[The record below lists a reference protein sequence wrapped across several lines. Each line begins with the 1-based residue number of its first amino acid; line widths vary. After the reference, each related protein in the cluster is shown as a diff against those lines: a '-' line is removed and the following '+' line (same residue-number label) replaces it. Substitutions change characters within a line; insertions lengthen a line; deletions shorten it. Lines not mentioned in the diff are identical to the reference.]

1 MEPSKLCPMYSL
13 YILTSENL
21 NIDLSQLV
29 TSFDRS
35 EPEKQIAQ
43 KVTVS
48 FMNVQDSNG
57 RMLEDYINVRDRVF
71 VYANDGETID
81 EVFRGMVWTKRY
93 VNKQKKEITLTC
105 YDQLIYFQK
114 TEDNK
119 FYPEGMETENIC
131 NTLCSDWGVSLIWNY
146 QSITHTKLML
156 TGKLSDIFLTDI
168 LAEVKKKVH
177 LPAVMKSVKD
187 VVYIETVGVNSK
199 IYEIKRGENA
209 ISTTSTVTMDDVV
222 TRVVITGKQDDDGCT
237 PVEATVDG
245 DTERFG
251 TIQKIIR
258 KNENTEMSEV
268 KEEAQ
273 DIIDENGYP
282 KMRYEI
288 EAIDIPWIRRGDKVK
303 IVAGDMALD
312 YWVLSIEHDA
322 VKKTMTLKTELAT
335 NGEKPGGNSDKNGDT
350 SAGKEL
356 NLSNTPIYVSS
367 DAAKAAG
374 YVSGTYFLYDGEEIL
389 GRYRITDNRGLVNI
403 KPVNQNVT
411 GWIDKEYAV

>member
-43 KVTVS
+43 KITVS

-71 VYANDGETID
+71 VYANDGETVD

-131 NTLCSDWGVSLIWNY
+131 NTLCSDWGVSLVWNY
-146 QSITHTKLML
+146 QSITHKKLML

-187 VVYIETVGVNSK
+187 VVYIETVGSNSK

-222 TRVVITGKQDDDGCT
+222 TRVVITGKQDDEGCT
-237 PVEATVDG
+237 PVEAAVDG

-273 DIIDENGYP
+273 DILDENGYP

-303 IVAGDMALD
+303 IVAGDMALR
-312 YWVLSIEHDA
+312 
-322 VKKTMTLKTELAT
+322 
-335 NGEKPGGNSDKNGDT
+335 
-350 SAGKEL
+350 
-356 NLSNTPIYVSS
+356 
-367 DAAKAAG
+367 
-374 YVSGTYFLYDGEEIL
+374 IL
-389 GRYRITDNRGLVNI
+389 VRKLRHL
-403 KPVNQNVT
+403 
-411 GWIDKEYAV
+411 

>member
-71 VYANDGETID
+71 VYANDGETVD

-131 NTLCSDWGVSLIWNY
+131 NTLCSDWGVSLVWNY
-146 QSITHTKLML
+146 QSITHKKLML

-187 VVYIETVGVNSK
+187 VVYIETVGSNSK

-222 TRVVITGKQDDDGCT
+222 TRVVITGKQDDEGCT

-335 NGEKPGGNSDKNGDT
+335 NGEKPGGNSGKYGDT

-374 YVSGTYFLYDGEEIL
+374 YVSGTYFLYDGEEVL
-389 GRYRITDNRGLVNI
+389 GRYRITDNRGLVNV

-411 GWIDKEYAV
+411 GWIDKEYAF

>member
-1 MEPSKLCPMYSL
+1 MYSL

-43 KVTVS
+43 KITVS

-71 VYANDGETID
+71 VYANDGETVD

-131 NTLCSDWGVSLIWNY
+131 NTLCSDWGVSLVWNY
-146 QSITHTKLML
+146 QSITHKKLML

-187 VVYIETVGVNSK
+187 VVYIETVGSNSK

-222 TRVVITGKQDDDGCT
+222 TRVVITGKQDDEGCT
-237 PVEATVDG
+237 PVEAAVDG

-273 DIIDENGYP
+273 DILDENGYP

-322 VKKTMTLKTELAT
+322 VKKTMAVAPDEAAK
-335 NGEKPGGNSDKNGDT
+335 GENPGGNSDKNGDT

-367 DAAKAAG
+367 DAVKAAG

-411 GWIDKEYAV
+411 GWIVKEYAV